1 MKIDMTEMF
10 NPPHPG
16 EVLKEEFLEPLG
28 LTITETAKALGVS
41 RKAISEIVNQR
52 AGISADMALRLAY
65 AFDTTPDLW
74 MGMME
79 SYALFKAKKVWKDL
93 KKSNNPIVIRPLYNA
108 NRSKGDARL

>member
-1 MKIDMTEMF
+1 MKEMF

-28 LTITETAKALGVS
+28 LTITYTAQALGVS

-52 AGISADMALRLAY
+52 AGITADMALRLAQ

-79 SYALFKAKKVWKDL
+79 SYALFQAKKNWSDL
-93 KKSNNPIVIRPLYNA
+93 RESNNPIVIRSLYKTKKPKDNT
-108 NRSKGDARL
+108 RL